1 MKVLVQR
8 VTSANVK
15 VNNKVVGEI
24 NRGILLF
31 VGFTQSDTTKEI
43 DYMVDKVINLRIFD
57 DENGVMNKSLLDTE
71 GSILSV
77 SQFTL
82 YADSSKGRRPSYINA
97 LNGDKAIILY
107 DEFNKKLKEKN
118 YDVVVINDGSDENYH
133 AIFERMVYD
142 CKIINYPPH
151 PPYQ

>member
-1 MKVLVQR
+1 MKLLVQR

-24 NRGILLF
+24 NRGLLLL

-57 DENGVMNKSLLDTE
+57 DENGVMNKSLLDTG

-97 LNGDKAIILY
+97 LNGDKAIVLY
-107 DEFNKKLKEKN
+107 EEFNKKLKEKN
-118 YDVVVINDGSDENYH
+118 IKVETGIFGADMQVELINDGPITIMLE
-133 AIFERMVYD
+133 
-142 CKIINYPPH
+142 K
-151 PPYQ
+151 

>member
-15 VNNKVVGEI
+15 VNSKVVGEI
-24 NRGILLF
+24 NKGLLLF

-118 YDVVVINDGSDENYH
+118 VKVEAGIFGAYMQVELINDGPITIMLE
-133 AIFERMVYD
+133 
-142 CKIINYPPH
+142 K
-151 PPYQ
+151 

>member
-15 VNNKVVGEI
+15 VNSKVVGEI

-107 DEFNKKLKEKN
+107 DEFNK
-118 YDVVVINDGSDENYH
+118 
-133 AIFERMVYD
+133 
-142 CKIINYPPH
+142 IITKFPSSEIGIILH
-151 PPYQ
+151 V

>member
-24 NRGILLF
+24 NRGLLLF

-57 DENGVMNKSLLDTE
+57 DENGVMNKSLLDTG

-82 YADSSKGRRPSYINA
+82 
-97 LNGDKAIILY
+97 
-107 DEFNKKLKEKN
+107 
-118 YDVVVINDGSDENYH
+118 
-133 AIFERMVYD
+133 
-142 CKIINYPPH
+142 
-151 PPYQ
+151 

>member
-97 LNGDKAIILY
+97 LNGDKAIVLY
-107 DEFNKKLKEKN
+107 DEFKRKKRQGRDRYLWCLYASRTNK
-118 YDVVVINDGSDENYH
+118 
-133 AIFERMVYD
+133 
-142 CKIINYPPH
+142 
-151 PPYQ
+151 

>member
-8 VTSANVK
+8 VLSSNVK
-15 VNNKVVGEI
+15 VNNNVVGEI
-24 NRGILLF
+24 EKGLLLF
-31 VGFTQSDTTKEI
+31 VGFTQNDTSKEI

-57 DENGVMNKSLLDTE
+57 DENGVMNKSLIDTN

-97 LNGDKAIILY
+97 LNGDKAIELY
-107 DEFNKKLKEKN
+107 NEFNTKLKNTGINIQTGIFGADMK
-118 YDVVVINDGSDENYH
+118 VSLINDGP
-133 AIFERMVYD
+133 IT
-142 CKIINYPPH
+142 IILEK
-151 PPYQ
+151 

>member
-97 LNGDKAIILY
+97 LNGDKAIVLY
-107 DEFNKKLKEKN
+107 DEFNKKLKEKGLFFLFLIT
-118 YDVVVINDGSDENYH
+118 YSI
-133 AIFERMVYD
+133 IFT
-142 CKIINYPPH
+142 NLFF
-151 PPYQ
+151 

>member
-24 NRGILLF
+24 NRGILLL

-57 DENGVMNKSLLDTE
+57 DENGVMNKSLLDTG

-97 LNGDKAIILY
+97 LNGDEAIVLY
-107 DEFNKKLKEKN
+107 DDFNKKLKEKN
-118 YDVVVINDGSDENYH
+118 VKVETGIFGAYMQVELINDGPITIMLE
-133 AIFERMVYD
+133 
-142 CKIINYPPH
+142 K
-151 PPYQ
+151 